1 MSLYITEYQ
10 RLARAADGPMV
21 AAGQEPAVANQKLNI
36 AGTPD
41 TSAAFAAQ
49 TSFVMVHTT
58 EPCHLAFGDAPMAS
72 TLAHR
77 LGAGE
82 TRFYG
87 VSAGQ
92 KLSVIAGV

>member
-1 MSLYITEYQ
+1 MPLFITEYH

-21 AAGQEPAVANQKLNI
+21 AAGQEPAVANQKLNV
-36 AGTPD
+36 AALPD
-41 TSAAFAAQ
+41 VSAPFADK

-58 EPCHLAFGDAPMAS
+58 EPVHLAFGDTPEA
-72 TLAHR
+72 TTNAHR

-87 VSAGQ
+87 VSPGHR
-92 KLSVIAGV
+92 LSVVAGV